1 MRTHIAPAATG
12 LATGTWRLDPSRS
25 SVEFHVRSLYGLV
38 TVKGRFGRYRGTL
51 DLASRPA
58 VQLDVEAGSLDTGN
72 ARRDKHLRSGD
83 FFGVADHPRIRVEA
97 DSVEL
102 LGDSLRIR
110 GLLYAA
116 GRHTPVEADATVT
129 AVGDELEIE
138 ATALTDQREL
148 GMTFSP
154 LGVVSAPS
162 RLLVRGRLV
171 RVAEAACSSEA
182 MSQEPR
188 QGDDRVADRQREEP
202 EAHDQSRWTIS

>member
-12 LATGTWRLDPSRS
+12 LATGSWRLDPSRS

-38 TVKGRFGRYRGTL
+38 TVKGRFDRYEGTL

-58 VQLDVEAGSLDTGN
+58 ILLSVEAGSLDTGN
-72 ARRDKHLRSGD
+72 ARRDKHLRSRD
-83 FFGVADHPRIRVEA
+83 FFGVAEHPRIRVEA
-97 DSVEL
+97 DSLEL

-116 GRHTPVEADATVT
+116 GRHTPIEADATLT
-129 AVGDELEIE
+129 AAGDELEIE

-154 LGVVSAPS
+154 LGVVSSPS
-162 RLLVRGRLV
+162 RLVVRGRLV
-171 RVAEAACSSEA
+171 RAEEAAWAAQPLARS
-182 MSQEPR
+182 
-188 QGDDRVADRQREEP
+188 
-202 EAHDQSRWTIS
+202 